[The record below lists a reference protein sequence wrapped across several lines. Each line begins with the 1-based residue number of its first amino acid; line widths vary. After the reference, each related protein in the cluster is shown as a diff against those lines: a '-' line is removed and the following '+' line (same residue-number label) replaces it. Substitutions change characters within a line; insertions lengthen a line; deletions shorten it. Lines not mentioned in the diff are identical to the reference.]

1 MARTWLFFVV
11 CSTFLLTSISKCE
24 NTTTDPNEL
33 VFVPA
38 PEENPTTVEKAELGR
53 KLFFDK
59 RLSLDGTVACATC
72 HDPHKA
78 FTDQLKTSIG
88 IKGQR
93 TDRNAPS
100 VLNSG
105 FLKTV
110 MFDAHL
116 KTLELQVIV
125 PLQEPTEMGHN
136 MKKLIPQLR
145 AISEY
150 QEAAQRIFKRDFDA
164 YVLTRSISA
173 FQRTLVSMNS
183 RFDQY
188 QAGNK
193 KALSKE
199 EQAGWKLFSEKL
211 YCIQCHPAPYF
222 TTFEAANNGLYLDFG
237 KDKGRFRINLDSA
250 DIGKFKIPSLRNVEL
265 TFPYMHDGSIE
276 TLEKVIAHYS
286 QGGKRH
292 PLQSSTI
299 VPFDLS
305 AKEQKQLISFLKS
318 LTDTSYLKRFNELT
332 TRSTTSGK

>member
-1 MARTWLFFVV
+1 MARAWLMFFALG
-11 CSTFLLTSISKCE
+11 SLLMLSNSKCE
-24 NTTTDPNEL
+24 NATYDPNL
-33 VFVPA
+33 TVFVPA
-38 PEENPTTVEKAELGR
+38 PADNPTTPEKVALGK

-59 RLSLDGTVACATC
+59 RLSLDGTVSCASC

-78 FTDQLKTSIG
+78 FTDQLATSIG
-88 IKGQR
+88 IKNQR
-93 TDRNAPS
+93 TERNAPS
-100 VLNSG
+100 ILNSG

-145 AISEY
+145 AIPEY
-150 QEAAQRIFKRDFDA
+150 QAAAQKIFQRDFDA
-164 YVLTRSISA
+164 FVLTRAIGA
-173 FQRTLVSMNS
+173 FERSLVSMNS
-183 RFDQY
+183 RFDQF

-193 KALSKE
+193 KALSKD

-237 KDKGRFRINLDSA
+237 KDKGRFRINLDSS
-250 DIGKFKIPSLRNVEL
+250 DIGKFKIPSLRNSEL

-276 TLEKVIAHYS
+276 NLEKVIAHYS
-286 QGGKRH
+286 EGGKKH
-292 PLQSSTI
+292 SLQDKRIIPFELTI
-299 VPFDLS
+299 
-305 AKEQKQLISFLKS
+305 KERKQLTSFLKA
-318 LTDTSYLKRFNELT
+318 LTDTSYLKLLY
-332 TRSTTSGK
+332 